1 MNVINVNINI
11 SENRNV
17 IKIFVV
23 NISNVKNDNE
33 INVVNNIL
41 KSNVI

>member
-1 MNVINVNINI
+1 MNVIKVNINI

-23 NISNVKNDNE
+23 NISSVKNDNK

>member
-23 NISNVKNDNE
+23 NISSVKNDNK
-33 INVVNNIL
+33 INFVNNIL

>member
-23 NISNVKNDNE
+23 NISSVKNDNK

>member
-17 IKIFVV
+17 LKIFVV
-23 NISNVKNDNE
+23 NISSVKNDNK